1 MSRHLWF
8 GAALLSAFGS
18 IYAGIFGATRIQYV
32 LVGCGVIALALALK
46 SPTPPPPYDPRTPG

>member
-18 IYAGIFGATRIQYV
+18 IYAGLFGGTRLQYV
-32 LVGCGVIALALALK
+32 LVACGVIALALALK
-46 SPTPPPPYDPRTPG
+46 SPTPPPPYDPRPPR